1 MFITKTGKTFKTFFS
16 RTRIAR
22 INADLFKTKT
32 VKTQRQ
38 NHEFP
43 DDLRQFVL
51 DKICIYLHGICTKT
65 KSLSDS
71 ELDNTVQMCRFLRIN
86 KIIWF

>member
-1 MFITKTGKTFKTFFS
+1 MFITKTGKTFKTIFFPN
-16 RTRIAR
+16 T
-22 INADLFKTKT
+22 DLFKTKT
-32 VKTQRQ
+32 VKTRGQ
-38 NHEFP
+38 NHEFA

-51 DKICIYLHGICTKT
+51 DKICIYLHGICTKI

-71 ELDNTVQMCRFLRIN
+71 ELDDTVQMCRFLRIN